1 MPVLLIALLALA
13 VFGAIGILLLAA
25 AVLETRTENRPKG
38 TANPQDTVLAG
49 RKHLAR
55 S

>member
-25 AVLETRTENRPKG
+25 AILETRTENQPKA
-38 TANPQDTVLAG
+38 TACPQGRALAG
-49 RKHLAR
+49 GKA
-55 S
+55 SG